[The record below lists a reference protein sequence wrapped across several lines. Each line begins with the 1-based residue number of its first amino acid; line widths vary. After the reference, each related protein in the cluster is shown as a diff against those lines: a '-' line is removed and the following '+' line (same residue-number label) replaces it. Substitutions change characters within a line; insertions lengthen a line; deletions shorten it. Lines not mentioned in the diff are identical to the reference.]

1 MMKFVARMALLASVA
16 IASPLLAAGPSIEQ
30 GSTVELEYTL
40 TLRPSGEVVQ
50 SNVGA
55 APIAYVHGQGML
67 LPALEAELDGRQADE
82 RFELSLDAVDAYG
95 PVNSELFREFP
106 LEQLPEEAREVG
118 VLLSSPEYP
127 GSIRVSEVREDVA
140 ILDFNHPLAG
150 QDLDFKVRVISVA
163 AAAVPAEPS
172 E

>member
-1 MMKFVARMALLASVA
+1 MKTLARMALLSAFAVTSPTLASG
-16 IASPLLAAGPSIEQ
+16 PLIEN

-55 APIAYVHGQGML
+55 APIAYVHGEGML
-67 LPALEAELDGRQADE
+67 LPALEAELAGREAEEQ
-82 RFELSLDAVDAYG
+82 FELSLDAADAYG
-95 PVNSELFREFP
+95 PVNSELLREFP

-118 VLLSSPEYP
+118 TLLSSPEYP

-150 QDLDFKVRVISVA
+150 KDLAFDVRVLSVA
-163 AAAVPAEPS
+163 DAAPAPAGPAE
-172 E
+172 

>member
-1 MMKFVARMALLASVA
+1 MMKLLARTALLSLFAAALSA
-16 IASPLLAAGPSIEQ
+16 AAAGPSIEN

-40 TLRPSGEVVQ
+40 SLRPSGEVVQ
-50 SNVGA
+50 SNMGD

-67 LPALEAELDGRQADE
+67 LPALEAELAGREADE
-82 RFELSLDAVDAYG
+82 RFELSLDAADAYG
-95 PVNSELFREFP
+95 PVNKELLREFP
-106 LEQLPEEAREVG
+106 LEQLPDEAREVG

-127 GSIRVSEVREDVA
+127 GSIRVSEVRDDVA

-150 QDLDFKVRVISVA
+150 QDLDFEVRVVSVA
-163 AAAVPAEPS
+163 EAVAAETL